1 MEGLGGETAPHFQ
14 TGAGGENFLS
24 QQWLMAL
31 FPVKTV
37 VKSIGWNISK
47 DSSFSF
53 TDYFMLII
61 NDYGNCS
68 ICYHVILYKPIETE
82 ISRIKILL
90 KKKKR
95 EGNKEIAL
103 FLTIIYLYGRDEIS
117 S

>member
-1 MEGLGGETAPHFQ
+1 MEGLGRETAPHFQ

-31 FPVKTV
+31 FPVKSV

-53 TDYFMLII
+53 TDYFMLTI
-61 NDYGNCS
+61 NDYGKCS

-90 KKKKR
+90 KKKK
-95 EGNKEIAL
+95 EKEIKKL
-103 FLTIIYLYGRDEIS
+103 LCFS
-117 S
+117 P